1 MSQARAAPR
10 PNPSRWLFLIHQV
23 PAKPDYLRVKVRR
36 RLAQLGAVALKNSV
50 YVLPASPE
58 GRSRLGELAREI
70 LRLGGEALVCQA
82 ELLEGL
88 ADGSLED
95 LLRRASDAEY
105 TAITAE
111 AKRLAST
118 LRRVRASDEAG
129 RRRFGQA
136 VERLRTRFDQ
146 AVARDAFEARGRD
159 EAAGHISL
167 AEDLAQGV
175 EENDKRKPQPAAPPS
190 GATWVTRKGVM
201 VDRIASAWLIRRFID
216 SSADFKFVTG
226 RGYRPNNGE
235 IRFDMARAEYTHHNG
250 HCTFEV
256 LIERFKLRDSALR
269 PIAEIV
275 HDLDLED
282 SRYGREETAGVGR
295 MIVGLAIASTGD
307 EERIA
312 QGGPVFDSLYQ
323 SFRRRA

>member
-1 MSQARAAPR
+1 MSPERAVPR
-10 PNPSRWLFLIHQV
+10 NPSRWLFLIHQI

-50 YVLPASPE
+50 YFLAASPE

-129 RRRFGQA
+129 RRRFGQQSNGF
-136 VERLRTRFDQ
+136 VRGSTTRSR
-146 AVARDAFEARGRD
+146 VM
-159 EAAGHISL
+159 SL
-167 AEDLAQGV
+167 
-175 EENDKRKPQPAAPPS
+175 KP
-190 GATWVTRKGVM
+190 GDVTRLQGTSRWQKTWHKG
-201 VDRIASAWLIRRFID
+201 SRRTT
-216 SSADFKFVTG
+216 SES
-226 RGYRPNNGE
+226 P
-235 IRFDMARAEYTHHNG
+235 
-250 HCTFEV
+250 
-256 LIERFKLRDSALR
+256 
-269 PIAEIV
+269 
-275 HDLDLED
+275 
-282 SRYGREETAGVGR
+282 SRRR
-295 MIVGLAIASTGD
+295 
-307 EERIA
+307 
-312 QGGPVFDSLYQ
+312 
-323 SFRRRA
+323 RRRAQRG

>member
-1 MSQARAAPR
+1 MSPERAVPR
-10 PNPSRWLFLIHQV
+10 NPSRWLFLIHQI

-36 RLAQLGAVALKNSV
+36 RLAQFGAVALKNSV
-50 YVLPASPE
+50 YFLPASPE

-95 LLRRASDAEY
+95 LLRGASEAEY

-136 VERLRTRFDQ
+136 VERLRTRFDH
-146 AVARDAFEARGRD
+146 AVARDVFEARGRD

-201 VDRIASAWLIRRFID
+201 VDRIASAWLFRRFID
-216 SSADFKFVTG
+216 GSSQ
-226 RGYRPNNGE
+226 
-235 IRFDMARAEYTHHNG
+235 
-250 HCTFEV
+250 
-256 LIERFKLRDSALR
+256 L
-269 PIAEIV
+269 
-275 HDLDLED
+275 
-282 SRYGREETAGVGR
+282 
-295 MIVGLAIASTGD
+295 
-307 EERIA
+307 
-312 QGGPVFDSLYQ
+312 
-323 SFRRRA
+323 